1 MRQDRELLRDAV
13 DAIEAVMC
21 TECAEPWG
29 LIEEI
34 RARLAELENQTETD
48 LFTYAKG
55 YEDGKQYVTHRVKR
69 VLEGK
74 PVPAAIDCGLF
85 EVKDKSTV
93 TNLNL
98 ADGVYRLL
106 AVREYR

>member
-1 MRQDRELLRDAV
+1 VEFEMRTDRE
-13 DAIEAVMC
+13 
-21 TECAEPWG
+21 
-29 LIEEI
+29 
-34 RARLAELENQTETD
+34 

-85 EVKDKSTV
+85 EIKDKSTV

-98 ADGVYRLL
+98 ADGIYRLL
-106 AVREYR
+106 AVREER

>member
-1 MRQDRELLRDAV
+1 MKTDRELLEEAADALEAWEPL
-13 DAIEAVMC
+13 AI
-21 TECAEPWG
+21 TK
-29 LIEEI
+29 EI
-34 RARLAELENQTETD
+34 RARLAEIESQTETE
-48 LFTYAKG
+48 LFTYIKG

-69 VLEGK
+69 VLDGK

-85 EVKDKSTV
+85 EIKDKSTV

-106 AVREYR
+106 AVREEQ